1 MRHNTMNA
9 RMKMWQ
15 GYTDCMTWN
24 VNKRKQ
30 TAGGWERAGGHRLAT
45 VRGLRLWLCL
55 DWLIT
60 ELICIFFNF
69 KQTTNFSTIHLQNVI
84 HQSGCG
90 RTSVKNLL
98 EFWDRL
104 YARRFWRS
112 LFSMQTRENNLRVHE
127 SVSCFISYSKFI
139 APWRCKTLM
148 GVFLPLFASSFEFPE
163 SFKLAMQFHDLVKF
177 LNILLEDLKS
187 FL

>member
-1 MRHNTMNA
+1 MYKNNLWKDQYGIRAPFSNKSRVYYTIIIWLMRHNTMNA

-104 YARRFWRS
+104 YRTVGFLYDLQWRS
-112 LFSMQTRENNLRVHE
+112 GLMIRVQSKKPLTVN
-127 SVSCFISYSKFI
+127 SVT
-139 APWRCKTLM
+139 A
-148 GVFLPLFASSFEFPE
+148 
-163 SFKLAMQFHDLVKF
+163 Q
-177 LNILLEDLKS
+177 
-187 FL
+187 

>member
-1 MRHNTMNA
+1 MYKNNLWKDQYGIRAPFSNKSRVYYTIIIWLMRHNTMNA

-90 RTSVKNLL
+90 RTSVKNVL
-98 EFWDRL
+98 ELWDKL
-104 YARRFWRS
+104 YICSPIGIETIGSWGAEVHTIVKEIGRK
-112 LFSMQTRENNLRVHE
+112 RESRELHV
-127 SVSCFISYSKFI
+127 
-139 APWRCKTLM
+139 L
-148 GVFLPLFASSFEFPE
+148 
-163 SFKLAMQFHDLVKF
+163 
-177 LNILLEDLKS
+177 
-187 FL
+187 

>member
-1 MRHNTMNA
+1 MYKNNLWKDQYGIRAPFSNKSRVYYTIIIWLMRHNTMNA

-104 YARRFWRS
+104 YNWYYIADCTCKS
-112 LFSMQTRENNLRVHE
+112 IDCYDNLQD
-127 SVSCFISYSKFI
+127 CALQYS
-139 APWRCKTLM
+139 AH
-148 GVFLPLFASSFEFPE
+148 FPHVDY
-163 SFKLAMQFHDLVKF
+163 ST
-177 LNILLEDLKS
+177 IC
-187 FL
+187 

>member
-1 MRHNTMNA
+1 MYKNNLWKDQYGIRAPFSNKSRVYYTIIIWLMRHNTMNA

-15 GYTDCMTWN
+15 DYTDCMTWN

-104 YARRFWRS
+104 CWW
-112 LFSMQTRENNLRVHE
+112 MGWGVHWWHCGMIWLNRDH
-127 SVSCFISYSKFI
+127 SHF
-139 APWRCKTLM
+139 
-148 GVFLPLFASSFEFPE
+148 FLLCSWSFSSFF
-163 SFKLAMQFHDLVKF
+163 SV
-177 LNILLEDLKS
+177 
-187 FL
+187 

>member
-1 MRHNTMNA
+1 MYKNNLWKDQYGIRAPFSNKSRVYYTIIIWLMRHNTMNA

-98 EFWDRL
+98 EFWDGL
-104 YARRFWRS
+104 Y
-112 LFSMQTRENNLRVHE
+112 TRQLNPPLGSPDPVWVKCAATYLLKECCTCLE
-127 SVSCFISYSKFI
+127 AISAK
-139 APWRCKTLM
+139 
-148 GVFLPLFASSFEFPE
+148 
-163 SFKLAMQFHDLVKF
+163 
-177 LNILLEDLKS
+177 
-187 FL
+187 

>member
-1 MRHNTMNA
+1 MYTNNRWKDQYGIRAPFSNKSRVYHTIIIWLMMHNTMNA

-15 GYTDCMTWN
+15 GCTDCMTWN

-104 YARRFWRS
+104 YESLYVKKNPVNPKTQAEARTFDIFGGRFPCYCS
-112 LFSMQTRENNLRVHE
+112 L
-127 SVSCFISYSKFI
+127 K
-139 APWRCKTLM
+139 WW
-148 GVFLPLFASSFEFPE
+148 SF
-163 SFKLAMQFHDLVKF
+163 
-177 LNILLEDLKS
+177 
-187 FL
+187 

>member
-1 MRHNTMNA
+1 MYKNNLWKDQYGIRAPFSNKSRVYYTIIIWLMRHNTMNA

-90 RTSVKNLL
+90 RIVRQFKNLL
-98 EFWDRL
+98 EFWERL
-104 YARRFWRS
+104 YMRTCFGVRRTIVRWTFKKNHVVALGRTN
-112 LFSMQTRENNLRVHE
+112 FAA
-127 SVSCFISYSKFI
+127 VS
-139 APWRCKTLM
+139 
-148 GVFLPLFASSFEFPE
+148 
-163 SFKLAMQFHDLVKF
+163 
-177 LNILLEDLKS
+177 
-187 FL
+187 

>member
-1 MRHNTMNA
+1 MYKNNLWKDQYGIRAPFSNKSRVYYTIIIWLMRHNTMNA

-104 YARRFWRS
+104 YTRLAPFPGAVLQQNWEQNQQLRRD
-112 LFSMQTRENNLRVHE
+112 MPDDCQTQKN
-127 SVSCFISYSKFI
+127 
-139 APWRCKTLM
+139 
-148 GVFLPLFASSFEFPE
+148 
-163 SFKLAMQFHDLVKF
+163 LVKIKENKPAV
-177 LNILLEDLKS
+177 LA
-187 FL
+187 